1 MRALIDALRN
11 DSDKA
16 RAILLQAEHAGME
29 VSQAQFDLNGA
40 KDALVRARAAVHAFN
55 VDAVKTEADAGL
67 GVSAKAYARGVRA
80 LEELQFRRKGLAAS
94 LVIILVLIAGLVF
107 KIRQLERRN
116 EPRNPG

>member
-1 MRALIDALRN
+1 MMEADVCIKRLG
-11 DSDKA
+11 
-16 RAILLQAEHAGME
+16 LQSRSWRGWIPSSM
-29 VSQAQFDLNGA
+29 QDPTN
-40 KDALVRARAAVHAFN
+40 FN

-94 LVIILVLIAGLVF
+94 LVIILVLIGGLVF

>member
-1 MRALIDALRN
+1 
-11 DSDKA
+11 
-16 RAILLQAEHAGME
+16 ME

-40 KDALVRARAAVHAFN
+40 RDALVRARAPVHAFTA
-55 VDAVKTEADAGL
+55 DAVKTEADAGL

-107 KIRQLERRN
+107 KIRRLERRN
-116 EPRNPG
+116 EPRNSG